1 MMLMKRWHSVDVF
14 DLTQVKGKI
23 INSVRTYVSDYHDHC
38 QQTYYGLLMTTPNK
52 PLSCAANK
60 LLLLAR

>member
-1 MMLMKRWHSVDVF
+1 MDVF
-14 DLTQVKGKI
+14 DLTQVKGKM

-38 QQTYYGLLMTTPNK
+38 QQTYYGLLMTTLNK